1 MIENNVVD
9 SKPKNEIL
17 VSILV
22 PVYGVE
28 SYIERCAHSLFQQ
41 TFTDIEY
48 IFVND
53 CTQDNSISV
62 LTNVLSEYKTRIK
75 NTRIINHTINKG
87 ISEARQTALQEA
99 RGKFILFVDSDD
111 YIELNMVEL
120 LYQKAVNTNAD
131 MVICSFYNEYST
143 TKTTKHIVKPCKS
156 KVELVQNIFAYP
168 SFWNKLFKRE
178 LLTKFKISFPSEIN
192 YGEDLTI
199 TPRLIYYSSIVAFVE
214 KPLYHYIHYNNQS
227 YTSSFSDNK
236 VSQSLKV
243 IEYLDNFFAN
253 KTEYKNTILY
263 LKAIRKAKILRSG
276 KTDNQ
281 YITLFPEIK
290 EHLNELNLDIKT
302 KIILQLSEYKMPLP
316 LKLFV
321 KLLLVRSHI

>member
-9 SKPKNEIL
+9 SELTNEIL

-53 CTQDNSISV
+53 CTKDNSISII
-62 LTNVLSEYKTRIK
+62 TNVLSEYTNRIK
-75 NTRIINHTINKG
+75 NTRIINHIINKG
-87 ISEARQTALQEA
+87 VSEARQTALQA
-99 RGKFILFVDSDD
+99 AKGKFILFVDSDD

-120 LYQKAVNTNAD
+120 LYQKAVDTNAD
-131 MVICSFYNEYST
+131 MVLCSFYNEYST
-143 TKTTKHIVKPCKS
+143 KKTTEHIVKPFRNKI
-156 KVELVQNIFAYP
+156 ELMQNTYAFP

-178 LLTKFKISFPSEIN
+178 LLTKFKISFPNEIN
-192 YGEDLTI
+192 YGEDLTM

-227 YTSSFSDNK
+227 FTSSFSDNN
-236 VSQSLKV
+236 VEQSLQV
-243 IEYLDNFFAN
+243 IQYLDRFFAN
-253 KTEYKNTILY
+253 KVEYKNSILY

-276 KTDNQ
+276 KTGNQ

-290 EHLNELNLDIKT
+290 KHLNELNLDIKT
-302 KIILQLSEYKMPLP
+302 KIILQLSEYKTPLL

-321 KLLLVRSHI
+321 KLLLIRSRI